1 MKHAKKLA
9 SLLLALVMVFA
20 LATTAFAAENTIISA
35 PEGST
40 RTYDVYQIFTGDLHE
55 GVLSNIKWG
64 KNGTGAEG
72 TAVDQTT
79 LDALAAVNGKSD
91 TEKLTEIQKY
101 VKLDSEKFG
110 TVSNG
115 NSLTVPTGYYLI
127 KDNGPVN
134 DGEAYSLYVVQ
145 VVGPT
150 TISPKVGTTT
160 SDKKVDDKNDSNTT
174 EDATTWQDS
183 ADYDIGDAVPF
194 KLSAT
199 IAQELK
205 DLEHDVLTAKDRDA
219 ALEYELFSALRAKL
233 AESVTRVQLA
243 ASLIAQL
250 DTLCSFAAVAVKNN
264 YCRPCVDESG
274 VIEIQAGRHPVVEKM
289 RSDALFVPNDTLM
302 GAKEDRVSIIT
313 GPNMAGKSTYMR
325 QVALIV
331 LMAQVG
337 SFVPAHDAHIGV
349 VDRIFTRIG
358 ASDDLSA
365 GQSTFMVEMTEVS
378 DILRTATKNS
388 LLILDEIGRGTSTFD
403 GMSIARAVLEHCA
416 EKLKA
421 KTLFATHY
429 HELTALE
436 QTLPNVRNYNIAVR
450 ARGEDIIF
458 LRKIIPGGAD
468 RSYGIEVAKLAGL
481 PDSVLKRARAILEEL
496 ESQSGR
502 PAPVA
507 APDDQL
513 SLTAMAESEVAELL
527 RRTQVD
533 SLSPLEAL
541 NLLYDLKKRLGNG

>member
-101 VKLDSEKFG
+101 VKLDSEKVG
-110 TVSNG
+110 MVSNG

-199 IAQELK
+199 IAQDYANYTHGYKLTFHDKEDAGLSFNKNSVKVYVDGTLITTGYEVVTEGLTDGCTFEVRFANLKEITSVHAGSVISVEYTSTLNNQAVIGSTGNKNTSHVSYTNNPNDEQIGEGGKTPDDVVIVFTYQTIVNKVTKNPNYDPTVEGSEEYIPLKGAGFTLYKKNASGTYEAVGTELK
-205 DLEHDVLTAKDRDA
+205 GEDMTTFTWSGLDDGDYKLVETITPAGYNTIADIEFTISAGHVDGDIPYLNTLSGNVTSGTAT
-219 ALEYELFSALRAKL
+219 F
-233 AESVTRVQLA
+233 T
-243 ASLIAQL
+243 
-250 DTLCSFAAVAVKNN
+250 AAVNDGSLSTDVVNN
-264 YCRPCVDESG
+264 SG
-274 VIEIQAGRHPVVEKM
+274 TQLPSTGG
-289 RSDALFVPNDTLM
+289 M
-302 GAKEDRVSIIT
+302 GTTIFYVLGSI
-313 GPNMAGKSTYMR
+313 
-325 QVALIV
+325 LV
-331 LMAQVG
+331 L
-337 SFVPAHDAHIGV
+337 
-349 VDRIFTRIG
+349 G
-358 ASDDLSA
+358 A
-365 GQSTFMVEMTEVS
+365 
-378 DILRTATKNS
+378 
-388 LLILDEIGRGTSTFD
+388 
-403 GMSIARAVLEHCA
+403 AVL
-416 EKLKA
+416 LV
-421 KTLFATHY
+421 T
-429 HELTALE
+429 
-436 QTLPNVRNYNIAVR
+436 
-450 ARGEDIIF
+450 
-458 LRKIIPGGAD
+458 
-468 RSYGIEVAKLAGL
+468 
-481 PDSVLKRARAILEEL
+481 
-496 ESQSGR
+496 
-502 PAPVA
+502 
-507 APDDQL
+507 
-513 SLTAMAESEVAELL
+513 
-527 RRTQVD
+527 
-533 SLSPLEAL
+533 
-541 NLLYDLKKRLGNG
+541 KKRMSTKG

>member
-20 LATTAFAAENTIISA
+20 LTTTAFAAENTIISA

-115 NSLTVPTGYYLI
+115 NPLTVPTGYYLI

-160 SDKKVDDKNDSNTT
+160 SDKKVKDTNDSSANSTT
-174 EDATTWQDS
+174 DWQDS

-199 IAQELK
+199 IAQDYANYTHGYKLTFHDKEDAGLTFNASSVKVYVDGAEITSGFTVVTENLGDDCTFEVRFANLKEITSVHAKSVISVEYTSTLNNQAVIGSTGNKNTSHVSYTNNPNDEQTGEGGKTPDDVVIVFTYQTIVNKVTKNPAYDASKDTEKTGTDSAGNKEFIPLKGAGFTLYKKNASGTYGAVGSELK
-205 DLEHDVLTAKDRDA
+205 SADMTTFTWSGLDDGDYKLVETTTPAGYNTIADIEFTISAGHVDGDIPYLNTLSGNVTSGTATFTAAVNDGSLSTDVVNN
-219 ALEYELFSALRAKL
+219 SG
-233 AESVTRVQLA
+233 
-243 ASLIAQL
+243 AQL
-250 DTLCSFAAVAVKNN
+250 PSTGGMGTTIFYVLGSILVLGAAV
-264 YCRPCVDESG
+264 
-274 VIEIQAGRHPVVEKM
+274 
-289 RSDALFVPNDTLM
+289 
-302 GAKEDRVSIIT
+302 
-313 GPNMAGKSTYMR
+313 
-325 QVALIV
+325 
-331 LMAQVG
+331 
-337 SFVPAHDAHIGV
+337 
-349 VDRIFTRIG
+349 
-358 ASDDLSA
+358 
-365 GQSTFMVEMTEVS
+365 
-378 DILRTATKNS
+378 
-388 LLILDEIGRGTSTFD
+388 LLVT
-403 GMSIARAVLEHCA
+403 
-416 EKLKA
+416 
-421 KTLFATHY
+421 
-429 HELTALE
+429 
-436 QTLPNVRNYNIAVR
+436 
-450 ARGEDIIF
+450 
-458 LRKIIPGGAD
+458 
-468 RSYGIEVAKLAGL
+468 
-481 PDSVLKRARAILEEL
+481 
-496 ESQSGR
+496 
-502 PAPVA
+502 
-507 APDDQL
+507 
-513 SLTAMAESEVAELL
+513 
-527 RRTQVD
+527 
-533 SLSPLEAL
+533 
-541 NLLYDLKKRLGNG
+541 KKRMSTKG

>member
-1 MKHAKKLA
+1 MCSIPVVTHPPKTRKKENNTMKHTKKLA

-20 LATTAFAAENTIISA
+20 LATTAFAAENTTISA

-64 KNGTGAEG
+64 KNGTGTEE

-127 KDNGPVN
+127 KDTGPVN

-199 IAQELK
+199 IAQDYANYTHGYKLTFHDKEDAGLSFNKNSVKVYVDGTLITTGYEVVTEGLTDGCTFEVRFANLKDIASVEAGSIISVEYTSTLNNQAVIGSTGNKNTSHVTYTNNPNDEQFGEGGKTPDDVVIVFTYQTIVNKVTKNPNYDPKVEGSEAYIPLKNAGFTLYKKNASGTYDAVGSELK
-205 DLEHDVLTAKDRDA
+205 GEDMTTFTWSGLDDGDYKLVETTTPSGYNTIPDIEFTITATHDVSSDNPTLISLSGGDKFTGVISTGVV
-219 ALEYELFSALRAKL
+219 SANI
-233 AESVTRVQLA
+233 ENQSG
-243 ASLIAQL
+243 AQL
-250 DTLCSFAAVAVKNN
+250 PSTGGIGTTIFYVLGSVLVIGAAV
-264 YCRPCVDESG
+264 
-274 VIEIQAGRHPVVEKM
+274 
-289 RSDALFVPNDTLM
+289 
-302 GAKEDRVSIIT
+302 
-313 GPNMAGKSTYMR
+313 
-325 QVALIV
+325 
-331 LMAQVG
+331 
-337 SFVPAHDAHIGV
+337 
-349 VDRIFTRIG
+349 
-358 ASDDLSA
+358 
-365 GQSTFMVEMTEVS
+365 
-378 DILRTATKNS
+378 
-388 LLILDEIGRGTSTFD
+388 LLVT
-403 GMSIARAVLEHCA
+403 
-416 EKLKA
+416 
-421 KTLFATHY
+421 
-429 HELTALE
+429 
-436 QTLPNVRNYNIAVR
+436 
-450 ARGEDIIF
+450 
-458 LRKIIPGGAD
+458 
-468 RSYGIEVAKLAGL
+468 
-481 PDSVLKRARAILEEL
+481 
-496 ESQSGR
+496 
-502 PAPVA
+502 
-507 APDDQL
+507 
-513 SLTAMAESEVAELL
+513 
-527 RRTQVD
+527 
-533 SLSPLEAL
+533 
-541 NLLYDLKKRLGNG
+541 KKRMSTKG